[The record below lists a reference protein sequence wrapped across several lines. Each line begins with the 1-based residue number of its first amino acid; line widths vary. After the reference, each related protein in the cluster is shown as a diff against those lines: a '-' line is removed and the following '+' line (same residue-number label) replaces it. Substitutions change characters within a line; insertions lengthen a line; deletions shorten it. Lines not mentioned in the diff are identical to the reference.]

1 MGKKLPSFKTEKSL
15 VEWFENNSL
24 SEYDLDEVKETSDEE
39 LLPLTIR
46 LDKTDIE
53 KLKKAAQK
61 MGIGHTTLA
70 RMIIRKELESANK
83 F

>member
-24 SEYDLDEVKETSDEE
+24 AEYDLEEVKETPDGK

-46 LDKTDIE
+46 LNKTDIE
-53 KLKKAAQK
+53 KLKKQ
-61 MGIGHTTLA
+61 
-70 RMIIRKELESANK
+70 RKK
-83 F
+83 GW

>member
-15 VEWFENNSL
+15 VEWFEDNSL
-24 SEYDLDEVKETSDEE
+24 AEYDLEEVEETSDEE

-46 LDKTDIE
+46 LNKADIE

-70 RMIIRKELESANK
+70 RLIIRRGLEGANK
-83 F
+83 P